1 MTEVTEF
8 SLSQLL
14 AETVPEMPQ
23 PVAALRVSGLSLDS
37 RSSRPGDLF
46 FARSGVSHRGADF
59 IAQAF
64 DNGAVA
70 ALVDAAELSA
80 DDVAAFARPVLRV
93 TGLDAAIGAL
103 ASRFYGEPSRAM
115 RVIGI
120 TGTNGKTSCAHY
132 LAQALNRCG
141 LRTALIGTVGNG
153 FPGRLR
159 AATHTTPDAIRLH
172 AELARLRSE
181 GAQAVVMEVSS
192 HALDQQRVAGVRF
205 AAVGYTNLS
214 HDHLDYH
221 GDMVRYAAAK
231 ARLFL
236 DYAAPIQVLNADDS
250 ACAELLARP
259 CPAGG
264 ERIGFSLSAGRA
276 PVFADQLTLQ
286 PQGLMFEL
294 HTPWGEVLVTAPLLG
309 RFNVANLLL
318 VATLLGS
325 LGYEL
330 GNIASALAAL
340 QPVSGRMERLA
351 HDGAPTVIVDYAH
364 TPDALE
370 KALQAAREHLGQHSR
385 LWVLFGCG
393 GDRDRAKRPLMGRI
407 ATTLADEV
415 VLTSD
420 NPRTED
426 PQAIIAMIRA
436 GIDEAQPVL
445 IEPDRAR
452 AIADAIARADSQDII
467 LLAGKGH
474 ETYQEIE
481 GVRHPFSD
489 QAQVRTAQAARSQ
502 A

>member
-1 MTEVTEF
+1 MTDVTEF

-14 AETVPEMPQ
+14 ADTPQEMPQ
-23 PVAALRVSGLSLDS
+23 TVAALRVSGLCLDS
-37 RSSRPGDLF
+37 RCVRPGDLF
-46 FARSGVSHRGADF
+46 LARSGVRHRGADF

-70 ALVDAAELSA
+70 ALVDEAELNEEA
-80 DDVAAFARPVLRV
+80 AAAFQRPVLRV
-93 TGLDAAIGAL
+93 ARLDWAIGAL
-103 ASRFYGEPSRAM
+103 ASRFYGAPSQSL

-153 FPGRLR
+153 FPGQLR
-159 AATHTTPDAIRLH
+159 PATHTTPDVVRLH
-172 AELARLRSE
+172 AELARLQRE

-221 GDMVRYAAAK
+221 GDMSHYAAAK
-231 ARLFL
+231 ARLFQ
-236 DYAAPIQVLNADDS
+236 DYGAPIQVLNADDA
-250 ACAELLARP
+250 ACAALLAEP

-264 ERIGFSLSAGRA
+264 ERIGFSLQANTA
-276 PVFADQLTLQ
+276 PVFADQLTLK

-294 HTPWGEVLVTAPLLG
+294 HTPWGEVLVTAGLLG

-318 VATLLGS
+318 VATMLGS

-330 GNIASALAAL
+330 SNIASALAAL
-340 QPVSGRMERLA
+340 KPVCGRMECLA
-351 HDGAPTVIVDYAH
+351 HEGAPTVIVDYAH

-370 KALQAAREHLGQHSR
+370 KALQAAREHLGQQAR
-385 LWVLFGCG
+385 LWALFGCG
-393 GDRDRAKRPLMGRI
+393 GDRDRAKRPLMGEI
-407 ATTLADEV
+407 ASTLADQV

-426 PQAIIAMIRA
+426 PRSIIDMIRQGVDA
-436 GIDEAQPVL
+436 DRLVL
-445 IEPDRAR
+445 VEPDRAR
-452 AIADAIARADSQDII
+452 AIAEVVARAECHDII

-474 ETYQEIE
+474 ETYQEIDA
-481 GVRHPFSD
+481 VRYPFSD
-489 QAQVRTAQAARSQ
+489 QSHVMAAQTARSK

>member
-1 MTEVTEF
+1 MTDVTDF
-8 SLSQLL
+8 SLGQLL
-14 AETVPEMPQ
+14 PEQSPQMPQ
-23 PVAALRVSGLSLDS
+23 SLAALRVSGLCLDS
-37 RSSRPGDLF
+37 RCVRPGDLF
-46 FARSGVSHRGADF
+46 FARSGVTHRGADF

-64 DNGAVA
+64 ARGAVA
-70 ALVDAAELSA
+70 ALVDATEMSAEDA
-80 DDVAAFARPVLRV
+80 AAFAQPVIRV
-93 TGLDAAIGAL
+93 GAL
-103 ASRFYGEPSRAM
+103 DGVIGRVASRFYGEPSRAM

-132 LAQALNRCG
+132 LAQALNSCG

-153 FPGRLR
+153 FPGQLR
-159 AATHTTPDAIRLH
+159 EATHTTPDAIRLH
-172 AELARLRSE
+172 AELARLRAE

-221 GDMVRYAAAK
+221 GDMASYAAAK
-231 ARLFL
+231 ARLFD
-236 DYAAPIQVLNADDS
+236 DYGAPIQVLNADD
-250 ACAELLARP
+250 AECARLLARP

-264 ERIGFSLSAGRA
+264 ERIGFSLTPGAA
-276 PVFADQLTLQ
+276 PVCADQLSLQ

-294 HTPWGEVLVTAPLLG
+294 HTPWGEVLVTASLLG

-318 VATLLGS
+318 VSAVLGG

-340 QPVSGRMERLA
+340 KPVSGRMECLA
-351 HDGAPTVIVDYAH
+351 HEGAPTVIVDYAH

-370 KALQAAREHLGQHSR
+370 KALQAAREHLGQQAR
-385 LWVLFGCG
+385 LWALFGCG
-393 GDRDRAKRPLMGRI
+393 GDRDRAKRPLMGKI
-407 ATTLADEV
+407 AAQLADEV

-426 PQAIIAMIRA
+426 PHAIISMIEQGVPA
-436 GIDEAQPVL
+436 GQSVQV
-445 IEPDRAR
+445 EPDRAR
-452 AIADAIARADSQDII
+452 AIAQVVRQAQRDDII

-474 ETYQEIE
+474 ETYQEIH

-489 QAQVRTAQAARSQ
+489 QAHVRAAQQNRSE